1 MFENRV
7 QGLQSSWRLRKEI
20 QKMKASK
27 KGIPQSD
34 IYTILKSL
42 ADSVTSTQED
52 CRNPAES
59 NSWKAG
65 DEQEY
70 LVLLTEEQEEF
81 KVGVFQSY
89 KLLVINTLVF
99 PLKSKEDMS

>member
-1 MFENRV
+1 
-7 QGLQSSWRLRKEI
+7 
-20 QKMKASK
+20 MKASK

-34 IYTILKSL
+34 IYTTLKSQ
-42 ADSVTSTQED
+42 ADFLTSTQED

-65 DEQEY
+65 DQQEY

-81 KVGVFQSY
+81 KVGVFPSY
-89 KLLVINTLVF
+89 NKHLGLSTEIQGGHVLGLT
-99 PLKSKEDMS
+99 